1 MFPLFSHLGADLR
14 RSPFYAALLGLG
26 LAGFVV
32 LGLRGGRLLG
42 DDNET
47 PGTEASGSGAPRTG
61 GHGGYVHGFNH
72 K

>member
-1 MFPLFSHLGADLR
+1 MLSFLRHLGADLR
-14 RSPFYAALLGLG
+14 HSPLYAGLLGLG
-26 LAGFVV
+26 LAAFVA
-32 LGLRGGRLLG
+32 LGLNGSRLLG

-47 PGTEASGSGAPRTG
+47 SDTEQQAGPRRAG

>member
-1 MFPLFSHLGADLR
+1 MLSLFRYLRADLR
-14 RSPFYAALLGLG
+14 RSPLYAGLLGLG
-26 LAGFVV
+26 LAAFLT

-42 DDNET
+42 DDNEST
-47 PGTEASGSGAPRTG
+47 DTEQAGAPRTG

>member
-1 MFPLFSHLGADLR
+1 MLSFLRHLGADLR
-14 RSPFYAALLGLG
+14 RSPLYAGLLGLG
-26 LAGFVV
+26 LAAFLT

-42 DDNET
+42 GDNET
-47 PGTEASGSGAPRTG
+47 PSGAPRSG